1 MPRVLRG
8 KPDKNPKLR
17 IREYDDTGNFGGK
30 TSRRINKY
38 VDFGKEAEEDRRL
51 DKLTARR
58 LRREA
63 RNRPPRQ
70 ATPVQAPA
78 PAPAEEEG
86 PRCGHGKLATEHC
99 PQCAAFLAYE
109 ASHGMLVLDQSL
121 AAEGAPRVQRM
132 EPGSVRPAGAVE
144 VTVHGEGFQPGMVVW
159 VGDRLVSEV
168 EVAGDGKS
176 LRFQAPSAPAGSAL
190 DLGVGRVDE
199 NERVVARGVLRE
211 GYSTGGLGSSSVAFM
226 MFCIFA

>member
-70 ATPVQAPA
+70 ATPVEAPAAAPA
-78 PAPAEEEG
+78 PA
-86 PRCGHGKLATEHC
+86 
-99 PQCAAFLAYE
+99 AY
-109 ASHGMLVLDQSL
+109 SDDV
-121 AAEGAPRVQRM
+121 
-132 EPGSVRPAGAVE
+132 
-144 VTVHGEGFQPGMVVW
+144 
-159 VGDRLVSEV
+159 
-168 EVAGDGKS
+168 
-176 LRFQAPSAPAGSAL
+176 FQAPVKKLSEEQMRDYGFGIPQWSPYYRFEGQSVQ
-190 DLGVGRVDE
+190 VGR
-199 NERVVARGVLRE
+199 AM
-211 GYSTGGLGSSSVAFM
+211 STDIGNFPKTQALTPAMQV
-226 MFCIFA
+226 